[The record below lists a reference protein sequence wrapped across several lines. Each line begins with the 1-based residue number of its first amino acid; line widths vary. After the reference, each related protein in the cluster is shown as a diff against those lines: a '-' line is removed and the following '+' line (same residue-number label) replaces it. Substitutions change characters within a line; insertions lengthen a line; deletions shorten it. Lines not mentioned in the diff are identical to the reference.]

1 MLFSAIG
8 KTVVDISVNIT
19 DNLPSIKG
27 DGTKLM
33 QLLLNLVKNSLDAIE
48 ENTAEK
54 NICVDAY
61 TEANKLILR
70 LKDNGRGFDSSIA
83 GQLFNCG
90 FTTKANGTGQSVYNC
105 KTIVESHVG
114 TIAIT
119 SDDPGKGTLTTIR
132 FKIWQLNGQ
141 PLSKPKTAFTTAS

>member
-8 KTVVDISVNIT
+8 KTAVDISVNIT
-19 DNLPSIKG
+19 DNSPSIKG
-27 DGTKLM
+27 DRIKLM

-48 ENTAEK
+48 KNTAEK
-54 NICVDAY
+54 NICIDAY
-61 TEANKLILR
+61 TEADKLILR
-70 LKDNGRGFDSSIA
+70 LKNNGRGFDSSIA

-90 FTTKANGTGQSVYNC
+90 FTIKANGTGQSLYNC
-105 KTIVESHVG
+105 KTIVESHEG

-132 FKIWQLNGQ
+132 LKIWQLNG
-141 PLSKPKTAFTTAS
+141 